1 MRDATTLV
9 GPPPPTPKAAPKAQG
24 RRVALTPLKRFTK
37 AHLELAARQSVRDD
51 AVAALQASLD
61 AVGSNLG
68 HSLTGSARLLDATLQ
83 PLQHLARESLF
94 IVVEL
99 TRASAMAIVELEAPL
114 FTHLIHRAAGADV
127 RTVAVTSL
135 SRIESAALGW
145 LALCAIK
152 GVRSV
157 PAFDERFGP
166 RLVTVTLDRGEALRS
181 VDSTVRHLAIELM
194 LHGEH
199 PLGTARVLVPA
210 KLLQLAVQTA
220 PRSEPPPPQEAVL
233 NASLTA
239 ATRFGVAQLVRA
251 DLGELSAGDVIVFAG
266 SSLADDRLLGPARFL
281 TSSFELSGELTAEGF
296 TVTHITPPTPEN
308 AMTASLNVD
317 VEIELTT
324 IQVPVRQLGTIAPGS
339 VLPLHINAAQTVTL
353 RIDGRKV
360 ALAELVEV
368 EGEIGARIT
377 AMLEQ
382 EAP

>member
-9 GPPPPTPKAAPKAQG
+9 GPVPTPDPAPKVRA
-24 RRVALTPLKRFTK
+24 RKVTLTPLKRFTR
-37 AHLELAARQSVRDD
+37 AHLELAARPSVRDD
-51 AVAALQASLD
+51 ATSALSAALD
-61 AVGSNLG
+61 AVGVQLG
-68 HSLTGSARLLDATLQ
+68 HSVTGTARLLDATLQ

-94 IVVEL
+94 VVVEL
-99 TRASAMAIVELEAPL
+99 SHASAMAIVELEAPL
-114 FTHLIHRAAGADV
+114 FTHFLQHAAGADP
-127 RTVAVTSL
+127 RSRAVTSL

-145 LALCAIK
+145 LALSAIK
-152 GVRSV
+152 GLRSIQS
-157 PAFDERFGP
+157 FEERFGP
-166 RLVTVTLDRGEALRS
+166 RLVTVTLDRGEVLRS

-199 PLGTARVLVPA
+199 PLGGARVLVPA
-210 KLLQLAVQTA
+210 KLLQAAVQTA
-220 PRSEPPPPQEAVL
+220 PRAEAPPAHEAVL
-233 NASLTA
+233 AATLTA
-239 ATRFGVAQLVRA
+239 QTRFGVAQLVRA

-266 SSLADDRLLGPARFL
+266 SSLSEERLFGPARLL
-281 TSSFELSGELTAEGF
+281 TSSFELAGELGPDGF
-296 TVTHITPPTPEN
+296 TLTHITHPTQEP
-308 AMTASLNVD
+308 AMSNSLNVD

-377 AMLEQ
+377 AMLEP

>member
-1 MRDATTLV
+1 
-9 GPPPPTPKAAPKAQG
+9 
-24 RRVALTPLKRFTK
+24 
-37 AHLELAARQSVRDD
+37 
-51 AVAALQASLD
+51 
-61 AVGSNLG
+61 
-68 HSLTGSARLLDATLQ
+68 
-83 PLQHLARESLF
+83 
-94 IVVEL
+94 
-99 TRASAMAIVELEAPL
+99 
-114 FTHLIHRAAGADV
+114 
-127 RTVAVTSL
+127 VTSL

-145 LALCAIK
+145 LALSAIK
-152 GVRSV
+152 GLRTIQ
-157 PAFDERFGP
+157 PFEERFGP
-166 RLVTVTLDRGEALRS
+166 RLVTVTLDRGEVLRS

-199 PLGTARVLVPA
+199 PLGGARVLVPA
-210 KLLQLAVQTA
+210 KLLQAAVQTA
-220 PRSEPPPPQEAVL
+220 PRAEAPPAHEAVL
-233 NASLTA
+233 STTLTA
-239 ATRFGVAQLVRA
+239 QTRFGVAQLVRA

-266 SSLADDRLLGPARFL
+266 SSLNEERLFGPARLL
-281 TSSFELSGELTAEGF
+281 TSSFELVGELGPDGF
-296 TVTHITPPTPEN
+296 TLTRITHPTPEH
-308 AMTASLNVD
+308 AMSNSLNVD